1 MFRIIKKADIILFI
15 CLILIGGAL
24 SYLAFSGSSTGD
36 LVVVKVNGEIYGKYS
51 LSKDITI
58 TVNRNGHMNKITI
71 KGGKVQVSK
80 SSCKNQICVKQ
91 GSISTTHQ
99 SIVCI
104 PNRVVVSIEG
114 KDGEYDVISQ

>member
-51 LSKDITI
+51 LSKDRTI

-71 KGGKVQVSK
+71 KGGKVQGSK

-114 KDGEYDVISQ
+114 KGGEYDVISQ

>member
-15 CLILIGGAL
+15 CLVLIGGAL

-51 LSKDITI
+51 LSKDRTI

-114 KDGEYDVISQ
+114 KGGEYDVISQ

>member
-51 LSKDITI
+51 LSKDRTI

-99 SIVCI
+99 SIVSI
-104 PNRVVVSIEG
+104 PNRVGVSIEG
-114 KDGEYDVISQ
+114 KDGEYDVNAQ

>member
-36 LVVVKVNGEIYGKYS
+36 LVVVKVNGEVYGKYS
-51 LSKDITI
+51 LTKDRTI
-58 TVNRNGHMNKITI
+58 TVNRDGHMNKITI

-80 SSCKNQICVKQ
+80 SNCKNQVCVKL

-99 SIVCI
+99 NIVCI
-104 PNRVVVSIEG
+104 PNKVVVSIEG
-114 KDGEYDVISQ
+114 KGGEYDVISQ

>member
-36 LVVVKVNGEIYGKYS
+36 LVVVKVNGEVYGKYS
-51 LSKDITI
+51 LTKDRTI
-58 TVNRNGHMNKITI
+58 TVNRDGHMNKITI

-80 SSCKNQICVKQ
+80 SNCKNQVCVKQ
-91 GSISTTHQ
+91 RSISTTHQ
-99 SIVCI
+99 NIVCI

-114 KDGEYDVISQ
+114 KGGEYDVISQ

>member
-1 MFRIIKKADIILFI
+1 MFHIIKKADIILFI

-51 LSKDITI
+51 LSKDRTI

-80 SSCKNQICVKQ
+80 SNCKNQVCVKQ
-91 GSISTTHQ
+91 GSISSTHQ

>member
-1 MFRIIKKADIILFI
+1 MFHIIKKADIILFI

-51 LSKDITI
+51 LSKDRTI

-71 KGGKVQVSK
+71 KSGKVQVSK

-114 KDGEYDVISQ
+114 KGGEYDVISQ

>member
-36 LVVVKVNGEIYGKYS
+36 LVVVKVNGEVYGKYS
-51 LSKDITI
+51 LIKDRTI
-58 TVNRNGHMNKITI
+58 TVKRDGHMNKITI

-80 SSCKNQICVKQ
+80 SNCKNQVCVKQ

-99 SIVCI
+99 NIVCI

-114 KDGEYDVISQ
+114 KGGEYDVISQ

>member
-51 LSKDITI
+51 LSKERTI

>member
-1 MFRIIKKADIILFI
+1 MFHIIKKADIILFI

-51 LSKDITI
+51 LTKDRII
-58 TVNRNGHMNKITI
+58 TVNRDGHTNKITI

-80 SSCKNQICVKQ
+80 SNCKNQVCVKQ
-91 GSISTTHQ
+91 GSISSTHQ

-114 KDGEYDVISQ
+114 RDGEYDVISQ

>member
-51 LSKDITI
+51 LSKDRTI

-80 SSCKNQICVKQ
+80 SSCKNQICVRQ

>member
-36 LVVVKVNGEIYGKYS
+36 LVVVKVNGEVYGKYS
-51 LSKDITI
+51 LTKDRTI
-58 TVNRNGHMNKITI
+58 TVNRDGHMNKITI

-80 SSCKNQICVKQ
+80 SNCKNQVCVKQ
-91 GSISTTHQ
+91 GSIYTTHQ
-99 SIVCI
+99 NIVCI

-114 KDGEYDVISQ
+114 KGGEYDVISQ

>member
-51 LSKDITI
+51 LSKDRTI

-91 GSISTTHQ
+91 GLISTTHQ

-114 KDGEYDVISQ
+114 KGGEYDVISQ

>member
-1 MFRIIKKADIILFI
+1 MFHIIKKADIILFI

-51 LSKDITI
+51 LTKDRII
-58 TVNRNGHMNKITI
+58 TVNRDGHTNKITI

-80 SSCKNQICVKQ
+80 SNCKNQVCVKQ
-91 GSISTTHQ
+91 GSISSTHQ

-114 KDGEYDVISQ
+114 KDDEYDVISQ

>member
-24 SYLAFSGSSTGD
+24 SYLAFSGSSSGD

-51 LSKDITI
+51 LTKDRTI
-58 TVNRNGHMNKITI
+58 TVNRDGHMNKITI

-80 SSCKNQICVKQ
+80 SSCKNQICVRQ

>member
-1 MFRIIKKADIILFI
+1 MFYIIKKADIILFI

-51 LSKDITI
+51 LTKDRII
-58 TVNRNGHMNKITI
+58 TVNRDGHTNKITI

-80 SSCKNQICVKQ
+80 SNCKNQVCVKQ
-91 GSISTTHQ
+91 GSISSTHQ

>member
-1 MFRIIKKADIILFI
+1 MFHIIKKADIILFI

-51 LSKDITI
+51 LSKDRTITI
-58 TVNRNGHMNKITI
+58 NRNGHMNKITI

-114 KDGEYDVISQ
+114 KGGEYDVISQ

>member
-1 MFRIIKKADIILFI
+1 LFRIIKKADIILFI

-51 LSKDITI
+51 LSKDRTI
-58 TVNRNGHMNKITI
+58 TVNRDGHMNKITI

>member
-1 MFRIIKKADIILFI
+1 MFHIIKKADIILFI

-24 SYLAFSGSSTGD
+24 SYLAFSGSSSGD

-51 LSKDITI
+51 LTKDRTI
-58 TVNRNGHMNKITI
+58 TVNRDGHMNKITI

-80 SSCKNQICVKQ
+80 SNCKNQVCVKP

-99 SIVCI
+99 NIVCI

-114 KDGEYDVISQ
+114 KGGEYDVISQ

>member
-24 SYLAFSGSSTGD
+24 SYLAFSGNSTGD

-51 LSKDITI
+51 LSKDRTI

-114 KDGEYDVISQ
+114 KGGEYDVISQ

>member
-51 LSKDITI
+51 LTKDRTI
-58 TVNRNGHMNKITI
+58 TVNRDGHMNK
-71 KGGKVQVSK
+71 
-80 SSCKNQICVKQ
+80 ICVKQ

-99 SIVCI
+99 NIVCI

-114 KDGEYDVISQ
+114 KGGEYDVISQ

>member
-51 LSKDITI
+51 LSKDRTI
-58 TVNRNGHMNKITI
+58 TGNRNGHMNKITI

-114 KDGEYDVISQ
+114 KGGEYDVISQ

>member
-1 MFRIIKKADIILFI
+1 LFRIIKKADIILFI

-51 LSKDITI
+51 LSKDRTI

>member
-24 SYLAFSGSSTGD
+24 SYLAFSGSSAGD
-36 LVVVKVNGEIYGKYS
+36 LVVVKVNGEVYGKYS
-51 LSKDITI
+51 LTKDRTI
-58 TVNRNGHMNKITI
+58 TVNRDGHMNKITI

-80 SSCKNQICVKQ
+80 SNCKNQVCVKQ
-91 GSISTTHQ
+91 GSISSTHQ

-114 KDGEYDVISQ
+114 RDGEYDVISQ

>member
-1 MFRIIKKADIILFI
+1 MFRIIKKADIILFF

-51 LSKDITI
+51 LSKDRTI

-114 KDGEYDVISQ
+114 KGDEYDVISQ

>member
-51 LSKDITI
+51 LSKDRTI
-58 TVNRNGHMNKITI
+58 TVNRDGHMNKITI
-71 KGGKVQVSK
+71 KRGKVQVSK

>member
-1 MFRIIKKADIILFI
+1 LFHIIKKADIILFI

-51 LSKDITI
+51 LTKDRII
-58 TVNRNGHMNKITI
+58 TVNRDGHTNKITI

-80 SSCKNQICVKQ
+80 SNCKNQVCVKQ
-91 GSISTTHQ
+91 GSISSTHQ

>member
-24 SYLAFSGSSTGD
+24 SYLAFSGSSSGD

-51 LSKDITI
+51 LTKDRTI
-58 TVNRNGHMNKITI
+58 TVNRDGHMNKITI

-80 SSCKNQICVKQ
+80 SNCKNQVCVKH

-99 SIVCI
+99 NIVCI
-104 PNRVVVSIEG
+104 PNKVVVSIEG
-114 KDGEYDVISQ
+114 KGGEYDVISQ

>member
-1 MFRIIKKADIILFI
+1 MFHIIKKADIILFI

-24 SYLAFSGSSTGD
+24 SYLAFSGSSSGD

-51 LSKDITI
+51 LTKDRTI
-58 TVNRNGHMNKITI
+58 TVNRDGHMNKITI

-80 SSCKNQICVKQ
+80 SNCKNQVCVKQ
-91 GSISTTHQ
+91 GSISSTHQ